1 MTRRRYKPWVMTA
14 SSTLKQQ
21 DQKWKNRNYK
31 LQDLP
36 DLCQF
41 YKQQQTN
48 NKKQTNKQTKQ
59 TDKKKHDMKQQT
71 SKRKR
76 RYESRKMVLNQVQAV
91 KIKLGNGKN
100 IFRVQGIAIN

>member
-1 MTRRRYKPWVMTA
+1 MGNDSLIYFETTRSKMEKQELQVARSARFTPVLQIATN
-14 SSTLKQQ
+14 KQQ
-21 DQKWKNRNYK
+21 K
-31 LQDLP
+31 
-36 DLCQF
+36 
-41 YKQQQTN
+41 
-48 NKKQTNKQTKQ
+48 TNKQTKQ

>member
-36 DLCQF
+36 DLRQF
-41 YKQQQTN
+41 NKQTTKN
-48 NKKQTNKQTKQ
+48 KQTNKTNRQ
-59 TDKKKHDMKQQT
+59 KKT
-71 SKRKR
+71 
-76 RYESRKMVLNQVQAV
+76 RYEATNKQKEK
-91 KIKLGNGKN
+91 KI
-100 IFRVQGIAIN
+100 

>member
-48 NKKQTNKQTKQ
+48 NKKQTNKQTNKTNRQKKQ
-59 TDKKKHDMKQQT
+59 KKRYEATNKQKKK
-71 SKRKR
+71 
-76 RYESRKMVLNQVQAV
+76 
-91 KIKLGNGKN
+91 KI
-100 IFRVQGIAIN
+100 

>member
-36 DLCQF
+36 DLRQF
-41 YKQQQTN
+41 NKQTTKN
-48 NKKQTNKQTKQ
+48 KQTNKTNRQKKTRYEATNKQ
-59 TDKKKHDMKQQT
+59 KKK
-71 SKRKR
+71 
-76 RYESRKMVLNQVQAV
+76 
-91 KIKLGNGKN
+91 KI
-100 IFRVQGIAIN
+100 

>member
-21 DQKWKNRNYK
+21 DQKGENRNYK
-31 LQDLP
+31 F
-36 DLCQF
+36 LCQF

-48 NKKQTNKQTKQ
+48 NKKKTNKQTNKTNRQKKQ
-59 TDKKKHDMKQQT
+59 KNDMKQQT
-71 SKRKR
+71 SKKKR

-91 KIKLGNGKN
+91 KIKLESGKN